1 MSHDG
6 SYQEPWEERMD
17 DLTKRMAQMNYKID
31 QICNHTLRKKGR
43 RHIESSDSDESH
55 HSIPEP
61 RRNNDD
67 DRGLK
72 LDIPEFEG
80 ELDAE
85 KFLDWV
91 RQAER
96 VFEYKG
102 YDEHK
107 QFKVATLKMT
117 KYASLWYENLK
128 KQRRRERKSKI
139 ETWNKLKKHLKKR
152 FMLRDYEQEQ
162 YLMLTSLSQGNL
174 SVTDYIKEF
183 ERLIMVCDLEER
195 EEMQIARFIK
205 GLSPSLAQR
214 VEVQNFLDFNNVC
227 KLALKFEKQDKGKKP
242 LVARDG
248 SKGVNPFYKSSATS
262 SSSKEAKKEEP
273 KDKGKGVA
281 TDFKNMGARRCFKCQ
296 GYGHIANECPQKR
309 ALTLQELGEITPC
322 FVVTN
327 ETEVNSVQNDED
339 EEHDEVHTH
348 IVESSY
354 DTYKEMFVV
363 RNLHIQSTPIEKE
376 QREQIFHAR
385 CKVHG
390 KTCNLIIDSGSCT
403 NAVATELV
411 DSFKLETRNH
421 HKPYMLH
428 WLNENSGI
436 KVKKQALLSFVM
448 GPYEDEVWCDVLPMS
463 ACHILLGRPWQFDR
477 EVVHQGRDNIYI
489 VSKGKNR
496 FHLKPL
502 SPNKVK
508 KKNENL
514 FMNAKEF
521 VEALEQGEQA
531 YVLMVRDVEEGIGVH
546 DETVQML
553 LNEFGDVFPEELPLG
568 LPPKRGIEH
577 QIDLIPGATL
587 PNKPAYRCNPEEA
600 KELQRQ
606 VQELIDRG
614 YVQESLSPC
623 AVPALLVPKK
633 DGTWRMC
640 IDSRAVNNITIK
652 YRFPMPRLDDMLDE
666 LNGARVFSKIDL
678 RSGYHQMR
686 IREGDEWKT
695 AFKTKQGLYE
705 WLVMP
710 FGLCNAPSSFMR
722 LMNEVLRP
730 FLNKFVVVYLDDI
743 LIYSKNKEQHLE
755 HLRKVFEKLREQK
768 LYGKLEKCMFM
779 VPSVTFL
786 GYIVGE
792 EGVSVD
798 PSKVEAIQSWPIP
811 KTTTEVRKL
820 TKKGEFVWNPSAQK
834 AFDEIKDKLC
844 SAPILALPNFDKLFE
859 VECDASGV
867 GVGAVLIQEK
877 WPIAF
882 FSEKLG
888 GARLKYSTYDK
899 EFYAIVRALDHW
911 AHYLR
916 QNHLFSHSITRL

>member
-1 MSHDG
+1 
-6 SYQEPWEERMD
+6 
-17 DLTKRMAQMNYKID
+17 
-31 QICNHTLRKKGR
+31 
-43 RHIESSDSDESH
+43 
-55 HSIPEP
+55 
-61 RRNNDD
+61 
-67 DRGLK
+67 
-72 LDIPEFEG
+72 
-80 ELDAE
+80 
-85 KFLDWV
+85 
-91 RQAER
+91 
-96 VFEYKG
+96 
-102 YDEHK
+102 
-107 QFKVATLKMT
+107 MT

-139 ETWNKLKKHLKKR
+139 ETWNKLKKHLQKR
-152 FMLRDYEQEQ
+152 FVPRDYEQEQ

-174 SVTDYIKEF
+174 SVNDYIKEF

-195 EEMQIARFIK
+195 EEMQIARLIK

-227 KLALKFEKQDKGKKP
+227 KLALKFEKQDKGKEL
-242 LVARDG
+242 LVAHDG

-262 SSSKEAKKEEP
+262 SFNKEAKKEEP

-281 TDFKNMGARRCFKCQ
+281 TDFKDMCARRCFKCQ

-339 EEHDEVHTH
+339 EEDDEVHTN
-348 IVESSY
+348 IVEPSY
-354 DTYKEMFVV
+354 DTDKEMFVV
-363 RNLHIQSTPIEKE
+363 RNLQIQSTPIEME

-428 WLNENSGI
+428 WLNENNGI
-436 KVKKQALLSFVM
+436 KVKKQALLSFFM

-587 PNKPAYRCNPEEA
+587 SNKPAYRCNPEEA

-623 AVPALLVPKK
+623 AVPALLVPNK

-640 IDSRAVNNITIK
+640 IDSQVVNNITIK

-666 LNGARVFSKIDL
+666 LNGACVFSKIDL

-710 FGLCNAPSSFMR
+710 FGLCNASSSFTR

-755 HLRKVFEKLREQK
+755 HLRKLFEKLGEQK

-792 EGVSVD
+792 EGVSVY

-811 KTTTEVRKL
+811 KTTTEVRSFHGLASFYQRFIQNFSSIVAPITEL
-820 TKKGEFVWNPSAQK
+820 TKKGEFEWNPRAQK
-834 AFDEIKDKLC
+834 AFDGIKDGSNMC
-844 SAPILALPNFDKLFE
+844 SGLFGFTIFIFDPGILRRRIEDNSF
-859 VECDASGV
+859 
-867 GVGAVLIQEK
+867 
-877 WPIAF
+877 
-882 FSEKLG
+882 
-888 GARLKYSTYDK
+888 
-899 EFYAIVRALDHW
+899 
-911 AHYLR
+911 
-916 QNHLFSHSITRL
+916 

>member
-1 MSHDG
+1 MSSHDG
-6 SYQEPWEERMD
+6 SYQEPWEEGMGY
-17 DLTKRMAQMNYKID
+17 LTKRMAQMDYKID

-43 RHIESSDSDESH
+43 RYIESSDSDESH
-55 HSIPEP
+55 HFIPGP

-128 KQRRRERKSKI
+128 KQRRREGKSKI
-139 ETWNKLKKHLKKR
+139 GTWNKLKKHLQNR
-152 FMLRDYEQEQ
+152 FMPRDYEQEQ
-162 YLMLTSLSQGNL
+162 YLKLTSLSQGNL
-174 SVTDYIKEF
+174 SVTDYITEF

-214 VEVQNFLDFNNVC
+214 VEVRNFLDFNDMC

-248 SKGVNPFYKSSATS
+248 SKSVNPFYKSSATS
-262 SSSKEAKKEEP
+262 SFNKEAKKEEL
-273 KDKGKGVA
+273 KDKGKEVA
-281 TDFKNMGARRCFKCQ
+281 TDFKDMRTRRCFKCQ

-327 ETEVNSVQNDED
+327 KTEVSSVQNDED
-339 EEHDEVHTH
+339 EEDDEVHTH
-348 IVESSY
+348 IVEPSY
-354 DTYKEMFVV
+354 DTDKEMFVV
-363 RNLHIQSTPIEKE
+363 RNLHIQSTPIEME

-428 WLNENSGI
+428 WLNENNGI
-436 KVKKQALLSFVM
+436 KVKKQALISFVM
-448 GPYEDEVWCDVLPMS
+448 GPYKDEVWCDVLPMS

-477 EVVHQGRDNIYI
+477 EVIHQGRDNIYI

-502 SPNKVK
+502 SPNKVR
-508 KKNENL
+508 KKNKNF
-514 FMNAKEF
+514 FMNAEEF
-521 VEALEQGEQA
+521 VEALEQ
-531 YVLMVRDVEEGIGVH
+531 R
-546 DETVQML
+546 
-553 LNEFGDVFPEELPLG
+553 
-568 LPPKRGIEH
+568 EH
-577 QIDLIPGATL
+577 
-587 PNKPAYRCNPEEA
+587 
-600 KELQRQ
+600 
-606 VQELIDRG
+606 
-614 YVQESLSPC
+614 
-623 AVPALLVPKK
+623 
-633 DGTWRMC
+633 
-640 IDSRAVNNITIK
+640 
-652 YRFPMPRLDDMLDE
+652 
-666 LNGARVFSKIDL
+666 
-678 RSGYHQMR
+678 
-686 IREGDEWKT
+686 
-695 AFKTKQGLYE
+695 
-705 WLVMP
+705 
-710 FGLCNAPSSFMR
+710 
-722 LMNEVLRP
+722 
-730 FLNKFVVVYLDDI
+730 
-743 LIYSKNKEQHLE
+743 
-755 HLRKVFEKLREQK
+755 K

-798 PSKVEAIQSWPIP
+798 PSKMEAIQPWPIP
-811 KTTTEVRKL
+811 KTTTEVRSFHGLASFYRRFIQNFSSIVAPITEL
-820 TKKGEFVWNPSAQK
+820 TKKGEFVWNPSTQK

-844 SAPILALPNFDKLFE
+844 SAPILALPDFDKLFE

-877 WPIAF
+877 QPIAF

-888 GARLKYSTYDK
+888 GARLKYSTYDRVLCDCASAGSLGSLSSPK
-899 EFYAIVRALDHW
+899 TICSTF
-911 AHYLR
+911 
-916 QNHLFSHSITRL
+916 

>member
-1 MSHDG
+1 
-6 SYQEPWEERMD
+6 
-17 DLTKRMAQMNYKID
+17 
-31 QICNHTLRKKGR
+31 
-43 RHIESSDSDESH
+43 
-55 HSIPEP
+55 
-61 RRNNDD
+61 
-67 DRGLK
+67 
-72 LDIPEFEG
+72 
-80 ELDAE
+80 
-85 KFLDWV
+85 
-91 RQAER
+91 
-96 VFEYKG
+96 
-102 YDEHK
+102 
-107 QFKVATLKMT
+107 MT

-128 KQRRRERKSKI
+128 KQRRREGKSKI
-139 ETWNKLKKHLKKR
+139 ETWNKLKKHLQKR
-152 FMLRDYEQEQ
+152 FMPRDYEQEQ
-162 YLMLTSLSQGNL
+162 YLKLTFLSQGNL

-214 VEVQNFLDFNNVC
+214 VEVQNFLDFNDVC
-227 KLALKFEKQDKGKKP
+227 KLALKFEKQDKGKKSV
-242 LVARDG
+242 VARDG

-262 SSSKEAKKEEP
+262 SFNKEAKKEEP

-281 TDFKNMGARRCFKCQ
+281 TDFKDMLARRCFKCQ

-309 ALTLQELGEITPC
+309 ALTLQELSEITPC

-327 ETEVNSVQNDED
+327 ETEVNSVQNDGD
-339 EEHDEVHTH
+339 EEDDEVHTH
-348 IVESSY
+348 IVEPSY
-354 DTYKEMFVV
+354 DTDKEMFVV
-363 RNLHIQSTPIEKE
+363 RNLHIQSTQIEME

-390 KTCNLIIDSGSCT
+390 KTCNLIIDSRSCT
-403 NAVATELV
+403 NVVATELV

-421 HKPYMLH
+421 HKSYMLH
-428 WLNENSGI
+428 WLNENIGI
-436 KVKKQALLSFVM
+436 KVKKQALVSFVM

-463 ACHILLGRPWQFDR
+463 ASHILLGRPWQFDR

-496 FHLKPL
+496 FHLKLL
-502 SPNKVK
+502 SPNKVR

-553 LNEFGDVFPEELPLG
+553 LNDFGNVFPEELSLG
-568 LPPKRGIEH
+568 LLLKRGIEH
-577 QIDLIPGATL
+577 QIDLITGATL
-587 PNKPAYRCNPEEA
+587 PSKPAYRCNPEEA

-614 YVQESLSPC
+614 YVQASLSPC
-623 AVPALLVPKK
+623 AAPALLVPKK

-678 RSGYHQMR
+678 RSVYHQMR

-722 LMNEVLRP
+722 LMNEVLRQ

-743 LIYSKNKEQHLE
+743 LIYNKNKEQHLE

-792 EGVSVD
+792 EGVSVILQKWKQFNRGLFLKQL
-798 PSKVEAIQSWPIP
+798 PS
-811 KTTTEVRKL
+811 
-820 TKKGEFVWNPSAQK
+820 
-834 AFDEIKDKLC
+834 
-844 SAPILALPNFDKLFE
+844 
-859 VECDASGV
+859 
-867 GVGAVLIQEK
+867 
-877 WPIAF
+877 
-882 FSEKLG
+882 
-888 GARLKYSTYDK
+888 
-899 EFYAIVRALDHW
+899 
-911 AHYLR
+911 
-916 QNHLFSHSITRL
+916 

>member
-43 RHIESSDSDESH
+43 RHVESSDSDESH

-139 ETWNKLKKHLKKR
+139 ETWNKLKKHLQKR
-152 FMLRDYEQEQ
+152 FMPRDYEQEQ
-162 YLMLTSLSQGNL
+162 YLMLTYLSQGNL
-174 SVTDYIKEF
+174 SVTDNIKEF

-214 VEVQNFLDFNNVC
+214 VEVQNFLDFNDVC

-242 LVARDG
+242 LVAHDG

-262 SSSKEAKKEEP
+262 SSSKKAKKEEP

-281 TDFKNMGARRCFKCQ
+281 TDFKNMSARRCFKCQ

-322 FVVTN
+322 FVVTT

-339 EEHDEVHTH
+339 EEHDEDHTH
-348 IVESSY
+348 IVEPSY
-354 DTYKEMFVV
+354 DTDKEMFVV
-363 RNLHIQSTPIEKE
+363 RNLHIQSTPIEME

-428 WLNENSGI
+428 WLNEKSGI

-531 YVLMVRDVEEGIGVH
+531 YVLMVQDVEEGIGVH

-623 AVPALLVPKK
+623 AVHALLVPKK

-722 LMNEVLRP
+722 LMNE
-730 FLNKFVVVYLDDI
+730 
-743 LIYSKNKEQHLE
+743 EQHLE

-811 KTTTEVRKL
+811 KTTTEVRSFHGLASFYRRFIQNFSSIVAPITEL

-859 VECDASGV
+859 VE
-867 GVGAVLIQEK
+867 
-877 WPIAF
+877 
-882 FSEKLG
+882 
-888 GARLKYSTYDK
+888 
-899 EFYAIVRALDHW
+899 
-911 AHYLR
+911 
-916 QNHLFSHSITRL
+916 